1 MEKIEIKNE
10 KLKKF
15 LEYNLNKQIN
25 ESFYITE
32 LNTIFNL
39 TLINDSSNFEHNDL
53 SDLLNFNKL
62 KNCTIKDFI
71 INDNSIKILN
81 KLTELETLHFDNC
94 TFKLSQE
101 TLSLKLNKLIFSFCN
116 YVNLNIIKSKD
127 TITYLRITSGNNINL
142 DFIENFTGLNHL
154 ILQSIIIND
163 ISFINSLKD
172 LKELNLNGS
181 KILKNKKYITD
192 LKHTINIEFNKNNL
206 PI

>member
-1 MEKIEIKNE
+1 MEKIELKNE

-116 YVNLNIIKSKD
+116 DINLNIIKSKD

-142 DFIENFTGLNHL
+142 DFIENFSGLNHL

>member
-1 MEKIEIKNE
+1 MEKIELKNE

-94 TFKLSQE
+94 TFKLSKE
-101 TLSLKLNKLIFSFCN
+101 TLSLKLKKLIFSFCN
-116 YVNLNIIKSKD
+116 DINLNIIKSKD

-142 DFIENFTGLNHL
+142 DFIENFNGLNHL

-192 LKHTINIEFNKNNL
+192 LNHTINIEFNKNNL

>member
-1 MEKIEIKNE
+1 MEKIELKNE

-94 TFKLSQE
+94 TFKLSKE
-101 TLSLKLNKLIFSFCN
+101 TLSLKLKKLIFSFCN
-116 YVNLNIIKSKD
+116 DINLNIIKSKD

-142 DFIENFTGLNHL
+142 DFIENFNGLNHL

>member
-1 MEKIEIKNE
+1 MEKIELKNE

-39 TLINDSSNFEHNDL
+39 TLINDSSNFEHNNL

-94 TFKLSQE
+94 TFKLSKE
-101 TLSLKLNKLIFSFCN
+101 TLSLKLKKLIFSFCN
-116 YVNLNIIKSKD
+116 DINLNIIKSKD

-142 DFIENFTGLNHL
+142 DFIENFNGLNHL

>member
-116 YVNLNIIKSKD
+116 DVNLNIIKSKD

>member
-81 KLTELETLHFDNC
+81 KLSELETLHFDNC

-116 YVNLNIIKSKD
+116 DINLNIIKSKD

-142 DFIENFTGLNHL
+142 DFIENFNGLNHL

-192 LKHTINIEFNKNNL
+192 LKHTINIEFNKTNL

>member
-1 MEKIEIKNE
+1 MEKIELKNE

-32 LNTIFNL
+32 LYTIFNL

-94 TFKLSQE
+94 TFKLSKE
-101 TLSLKLNKLIFSFCN
+101 TLSLKLKKLIFSLCN
-116 YVNLNIIKSKD
+116 DINLNIIKSKD

-142 DFIENFTGLNHL
+142 DFIENFNGLNHL

-163 ISFINSLKD
+163 ISFINSLKN

>member
-1 MEKIEIKNE
+1 MEKIELKNE

-62 KNCTIKDFI
+62 KNCTIRDFI

-94 TFKLSQE
+94 TFKLSKE
-101 TLSLKLNKLIFSFCN
+101 TLSLKLKKLIFSFCN
-116 YVNLNIIKSKD
+116 DINLNIIKSKD

-142 DFIENFTGLNHL
+142 DFIENFNGLNHL

>member
-1 MEKIEIKNE
+1 MEKIELKNE

-39 TLINDSSNFEHNDL
+39 TLINDSYNFEHNDL

-94 TFKLSQE
+94 TFKLSKE
-101 TLSLKLNKLIFSFCN
+101 TLSLKLKKLIFSFCN
-116 YVNLNIIKSKD
+116 DINLNIIKSKD

-142 DFIENFTGLNHL
+142 DFIENFNGLNHL